1 MGKESHARKPKIGRP
16 AAPTALMTWELAAA
30 FRGDRAAEARAV
42 RVAFS
47 RPPFAMRD
55 ARSRLQLVRLQ
66 VRQYAAESRPLIA
79 APRPS

>member
-1 MGKESHARKPKIGRP
+1 
-16 AAPTALMTWELAAA
+16 MTWELAAA

-55 ARSRLQLVRLQ
+55 ARSRLQLVRFKFANTQ
-66 VRQYAAESRPLIA
+66 PNPGRSSRRHDPLDTTN
-79 APRPS
+79 